1 MRAKLTRD
9 LVNKLQPDPDP
20 RKRLT
25 VWDTLQSGFGL
36 VVTPYTVR
44 KDGSRGGG
52 VKTYI
57 CQYRPGGRGTPT
69 RRVTIGRHGPEWQ
82 PDTARDEAAS
92 IMRLRRTGVDPFE
105 ERKRRARE
113 EQERQAAD
121 VLDRQAA
128 ARFEF
133 VTFRG
138 EFVERYAKVHQPR
151 SWRLAQGALA
161 SLDPDFAGRRV
172 DQIER
177 DEIGRAIARLGRK
190 TPTAARSAHKALL
203 KLFNWA
209 TNEQIFERHP
219 MRGMG
224 PPNQAKVRTRVLA
237 STEIRALWLAGAA
250 VGHPFGTL
258 FQLLICTGLRLNEVA
273 KLSPKEILA
282 DESALLF
289 SPERMKRKPTDN
301 RGSFLLPMSARGRAV
316 IDAAIVASLQI
327 GGKASDR
334 DRPIFSTDGRKAIA
348 GFTYAK
354 GVIDEQLKKDGN
366 SLPHWTAHDLRRSA
380 ATIMQALGVEPS
392 IIDRLQ
398 DHRDKGLT
406 RTALHYQHWDFVDEK
421 REGVER
427 YAGFLDAA
435 IDQHE
440 SQSALLK
447 KIDDRLAPE

>member
-9 LVNKLQPDPDP
+9 FVNKLQPDPDP

-25 VWDTLQSGFGL
+25 VWDTLQAGFGIL
-36 VVTPYTVR
+36 VTPYTER

-82 PDTARDEAAS
+82 PDTAREEAAS

-105 ERKRRARE
+105 ERKQRARNAVAE
-113 EQERQAAD
+113 
-121 VLDRQAA
+121 QAA
-128 ARFEF
+128 ASMEREAATRFEF
-133 VTFRG
+133 AVFCQ
-138 EFVERYAKVHQPR
+138 EFVDRYAKVQQPR
-151 SWRLAQGALA
+151 SWKLTRGALS
-161 SLDPDFAGRRV
+161 SLDIDFRGRRV
-172 DQIER
+172 DKLER
-177 DEIGRAIARLGRK
+177 DDIGKAIGRLGRK
-190 TPTAARSAHKALL
+190 TPGAARGAHKALL

-209 TNEQIFERHP
+209 NDEQIFQWHP

-224 PPNQAKVRTRVLA
+224 PPSQANVRTRVLV
-237 STEIRALWLAGAA
+237 SSEIGALWRAGGA
-250 VGHPFGTL
+250 VGHPYGTL
-258 FQLLICTGLRLNEVA
+258 FQLLLCTGLRLNEVA
-273 KLSPKEILA
+273 KLSPKEFLA
-282 DESALLF
+282 EEGALLF

-301 RGSFLLPMSARGRAV
+301 RGSFLLPLSSRAH
-316 IDAAIVASLQI
+316 SLVKTAMEESLKL
-327 GGKASDR
+327 GGKSADR
-334 DRPIFSTDGRKAIA
+334 DRPIFSTDGRKPVS

-354 GVIDEQLKKDGN
+354 SVLDDRLREDGN
-366 SLPHWTAHDLRRSA
+366 ALPHWTAHDLRRSA

-421 REGVER
+421 REGMAR
-427 YAGFLDAA
+427 YAEFVTAA
-435 IDQHE
+435 IDQPD
-440 SQSALLK
+440 SPLLK
-447 KIDDRLAPE
+447 RIDARLAPA